1 MPDVPTDPAAQAPG
15 ASTASDVEQG
25 GADQRYL
32 PDRDNLPTSG
42 EAKEW
47 VCPGVS
53 PNKRWLTGGGIA
65 LTTAVFIFIAAREG
79 AAMWV
84 STAIGVVFI
93 GCFIW
98 YLRIVA
104 PMPFTLRLDA
114 MGITRTERGGEPT
127 TIPWMG
133 LARVKEESFPNGKPV
148 SLAVYKRVGERG
160 VHRAFVVYR
169 DDIPRFDAFL
179 AAVRA
184 ALPGDVPYQRETVHE

>member
-1 MPDVPTDPAAQAPG
+1 MPQLPQTPGIPADHDDQPPTG
-15 ASTASDVEQG
+15 
-25 GADQRYL
+25 
-32 PDRDNLPTSG
+32 G
-42 EAKEW
+42 EAREW
-47 VCPGVS
+47 VSPGVS
-53 PNKRWLTGGGIA
+53 PSKRWLTGSFIA
-65 LTTAVFIFIAAREG
+65 LAAAFFIFVAAREG

-84 STAIGVVFI
+84 STIIGIVFI

-104 PMPFTLRLDA
+104 PTPFMLRLDDT
-114 MGITRTERGGEPT
+114 GITRTERGGEPT
-127 TIPWMG
+127 TIPWTG

-169 DDIPRFDAFL
+169 DDIPRFDAFR

-184 ALPGDVPYQRETVHE
+184 ALPEGVPYQRETVHE